1 NFVSTFDNPSH
12 NITFMRYTNLTK
24 RRTAHKAICAY
35 KTEHTRDHLITG
47 RSIMRVKKNDFGY
60 FCSFIG
66 PFTAK
71 SYHMLSMPPFIL
83 IPYS

>member
-1 NFVSTFDNPSH
+1 MILLNSH
-12 NITFMRYTNLTK
+12 DGSSSYQMIPGMFR
-24 RRTAHKAICAY
+24 
-35 KTEHTRDHLITG
+35 EHTRDHLITG